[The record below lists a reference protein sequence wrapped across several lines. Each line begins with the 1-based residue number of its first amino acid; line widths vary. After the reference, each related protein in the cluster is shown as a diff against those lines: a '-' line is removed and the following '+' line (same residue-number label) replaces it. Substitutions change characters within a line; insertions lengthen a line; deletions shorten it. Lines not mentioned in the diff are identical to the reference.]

1 MISEET
7 KQKIADL
14 ADSLIQCNDPFYRS
28 CRGESWWTL
37 RERPVSDI
45 LELISRKMSIAYELD
60 TSESVDFVE
69 NSIRFDCDAVINAL

>member
-7 KQKIADL
+7 KQKLSDV
-14 ADSLIQCNDPFYRS
+14 ADSLIQSSDPFYRS
-28 CRGESWWTL
+28 CRGASWWAI
-37 RERPVSDI
+37 RERPVSDM